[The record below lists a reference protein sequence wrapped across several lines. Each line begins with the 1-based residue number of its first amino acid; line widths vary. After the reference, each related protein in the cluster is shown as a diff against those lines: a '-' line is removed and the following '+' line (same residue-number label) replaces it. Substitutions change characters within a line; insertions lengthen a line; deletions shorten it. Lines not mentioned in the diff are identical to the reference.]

1 MREPGRMNDR
11 PQGQPPLGASMAKGM
26 SQASEG
32 LSTAFGFVLIVMLFW
47 LGGRALDGWIGTEPW
62 FQVVGAIVG
71 WVLGVLSV
79 IYSARYKKK
88 N

>member
-11 PQGQPPLGASMAKGM
+11 PHRQPPLGASMSKGM

-32 LSTAFGFVLIVMLFW
+32 LSTAFSFVLVVMLFW

-62 FQVVGAIVG
+62 FQVAGAVIG
-71 WVLGVLSV
+71 WVLGVVSV
-79 IYSARYKKK
+79 IYTAQYRKKS
-88 N
+88 